1 MNETPATTPA
11 DALAWNAGSDAAQF
25 LYGMIHGA
33 PLEIVSPPREMAVL
47 MGLSR
52 NGQGITLPTW
62 SHQAG
67 VTSTSALR
75 RHVRQNGAP
84 LALVV
89 VGKGGVGMPC
99 RYDGLAR

>member
-1 MNETPATTPA
+1 MNETPATTRA
-11 DALAWNAGSDAAQF
+11 DALAWDAGSDAAQF

-33 PLEIVSPPREMAVL
+33 APENGSPPGEMVVL
-47 MGLSR
+47 IGLSR
-52 NGQGITLPTW
+52 NGQGITLPTR

-75 RHVRQNGAP
+75 RLVRQNGAP